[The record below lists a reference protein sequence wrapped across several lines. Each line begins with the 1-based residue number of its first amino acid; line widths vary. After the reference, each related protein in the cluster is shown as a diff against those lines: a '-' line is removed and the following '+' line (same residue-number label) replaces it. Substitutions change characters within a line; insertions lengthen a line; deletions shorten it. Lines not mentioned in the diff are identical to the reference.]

1 MTRLIEL
8 SEEDYA
14 RLERAAAQEGI
25 TPAEWV
31 ARRIPRWASAKP
43 LTCPDGTPARTMA
56 DVLAGRVGLFSSGS
70 GLPSSADASES
81 FADYLEQK
89 QREGRL

>member
-1 MTRLIEL
+1 MTRSIEL

-25 TPAEWV
+25 TPAEWMV
-31 ARRIPRWASAKP
+31 RRIPRWAAEPKPCANGKPAK
-43 LTCPDGTPARTMA
+43 TMA
-56 DVLAGRVGLFSSGS
+56 DLFEGRIGRFNSGNGQPGS
-70 GLPSSADASES
+70 DDVRES
-81 FADYLEQK
+81 FGEYLEQK

>member
-1 MTRLIEL
+1 MTRSIEL

-25 TPAEWV
+25 TPDEWV
-31 ARRIPRWASAKP
+31 LRRIPRWAAADPPLDADGKP
-43 LTCPDGTPARTMA
+43 FRTMA
-56 DVLAGRVGLFSSGS
+56 DRLAGRIGRFSSGN
-70 GLPSSADASES
+70 GLPSSDNVRES
-81 FADYLEQK
+81 FAEYLEQK